1 MIKRKEE
8 ILCFTFSDT
17 FKILQNARGLTFH
30 SSECVVCGRCGQALV
45 SLEPHTCPPNYVN
58 LPNQPPQP
66 AVSIS
71 FSSEGQVVSLNSLAS
86 VNVNWNFC

>member
-1 MIKRKEE
+1 MSLLSLVTLTIHE
-8 ILCFTFSDT
+8 I
-17 FKILQNARGLTFH
+17 ARVLTFH

-45 SLEPHTCPPNYVN
+45 SLEPHTCPPHYVS

-71 FSSEGQVVSLNSLAS
+71 FGSEGQVVSLNSLAS